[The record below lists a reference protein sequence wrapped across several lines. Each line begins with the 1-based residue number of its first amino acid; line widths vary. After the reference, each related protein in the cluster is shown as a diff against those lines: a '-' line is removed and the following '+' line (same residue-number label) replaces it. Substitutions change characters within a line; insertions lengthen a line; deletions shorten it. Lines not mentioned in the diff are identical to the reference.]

1 MKIKET
7 IEDLKLKNN
16 LKKERK
22 KWYVATATWTLVP
35 VGSLGI
41 VLGYELYHLIYPKC
55 GRNTLISEKPFKEPQ
70 S

>member
-1 MKIKET
+1 MVCS
-7 IEDLKLKNN
+7 NCN
-16 LKKERK
+16 LN
-22 KWYVATATWTLVP
+22 LSSS
-35 VGSLGI
+35 GSLGI